1 MNWTEQQIKYIIQDF
16 TEENVLACRAL
27 FNITDIEFTTK
38 ISTMA
43 VTLSKNPVLKINLEF
58 CNNHL
63 ASENDVKAVLLH
75 EFLHVLLLHT
85 LKYKTSNTLL
95 NIALDAII
103 NAIIFRYKGMQYAA
117 FFARFYQ
124 WEKISF
130 LLRPQCDNPWRGFDS
145 DWIDI
150 HRKIYDGKYC
160 ADDLYELLVYLSDKI
175 ATNTFDEIILL
186 GNHTDEEK
194 EISNELKEVLDG
206 IMQKMDG
213 TLIWNKS
220 KLRGIGRKLNI
231 EELQVARY
239 KKNRWAQ
246 STIALLKKSLLPDN
260 KLKTDTEI
268 QEMMLPVM
276 SSSDRRAIARFKHS
290 GMIPMSINKST
301 KPAFSQ
307 LATIY
312 LDVSGSMSEEIDE
325 LISLLYHFRTYIK
338 MPLLVFSN
346 EVVPARFKD
355 GKLEYEST
363 GGTSIGPVFDHLR
376 QNNIK
381 KSLIVSDGYVE
392 KIDDFMLRN
401 LRREN
406 INMLVSANGNPQ
418 KFMDM
423 KIPYLQLEKL

>member
-27 FNITDIEFTTK
+27 FMITDIEFTTK
-38 ISTMA
+38 ITTMA

-63 ASENDVKAVLLH
+63 QSENDVKAVLLH

-117 FFARFYQ
+117 FFARFYP

-130 LLRPQCDNPWRGFDS
+130 LLRPGCDNPWRGFYS

-150 HRKIYDGKYC
+150 HRKIYNGKYC
-160 ADDLYELLVYLSDKI
+160 ADDLYELLVYLSEKI

-186 GNHTDEEK
+186 GNHTDEEE

-213 TLIWNKS
+213 TMIWNKS
-220 KLRGIGRKLNI
+220 KLRGIGRKLNV

-268 QEMMLPVM
+268 HEMMLPVM

-363 GGTSIGPVFDHLR
+363 GGTSIGPVFNHLR

-406 INMLVSANGNPQ
+406 INVLVSANGNPQ
-418 KFMDM
+418 KFMEM

>member
-27 FNITDIEFTTK
+27 FMITDIEFTTK

-63 ASENDVKAVLLH
+63 TSENDVKAVLLH

-130 LLRPQCDNPWRGFDS
+130 LLRPQGDNPWRGFDS
-145 DWIDI
+145 DWIDV

-186 GNHTDEEK
+186 GNHTDEEE

-220 KLRGIGRKLNI
+220 ELRGIGRKLNV

-239 KKNRWAQ
+239 KKNRWAK

-260 KLKTDTEI
+260 KLKTEKEI
-268 QEMMLPVM
+268 
-276 SSSDRRAIARFKHS
+276 H
-290 GMIPMSINKST
+290 
-301 KPAFSQ
+301 
-307 LATIY
+307 
-312 LDVSGSMSEEIDE
+312 
-325 LISLLYHFRTYIK
+325 
-338 MPLLVFSN
+338 
-346 EVVPARFKD
+346 
-355 GKLEYEST
+355 
-363 GGTSIGPVFDHLR
+363 
-376 QNNIK
+376 
-381 KSLIVSDGYVE
+381 
-392 KIDDFMLRN
+392 
-401 LRREN
+401 
-406 INMLVSANGNPQ
+406 
-418 KFMDM
+418 
-423 KIPYLQLEKL
+423 

>member
-27 FNITDIEFTTK
+27 FMITDIEFTTK

-63 ASENDVKAVLLH
+63 QLENDVKAVLLH

-130 LLRPQCDNPWRGFDS
+130 LLRPQGDNPWRGFDS

-150 HRKIYDGKYC
+150 HRQIYDGKYC

-220 KLRGIGRKLNI
+220 ELRGIGRKLNV

-239 KKNRWAQ
+239 KKNRWAK

-268 QEMMLPVM
+268 HEMMLPVM

-418 KFMDM
+418 KFMEM

>member
-27 FNITDIEFTTK
+27 FMITDIEFTTK

-63 ASENDVKAVLLH
+63 QSENDVKAVLLH

-117 FFARFYQ
+117 FFARFYP

-150 HRKIYDGKYC
+150 HQKIYNGKYC
-160 ADDLYELLVYLSDKI
+160 ADDLYELLVYLSEKI
-175 ATNTFDEIILL
+175 DTNTFDEIILL
-186 GNHTDEEK
+186 GNHTDEEE

-213 TLIWNKS
+213 TMIWNKS
-220 KLRGIGRKLNI
+220 KLRGIGRKLNV

-268 QEMMLPVM
+268 HEMMLPVM

-418 KFMDM
+418 KFMEM